1 MIRAFLLSGAA
12 ALTLNTAAPA
22 MAEGHPEGAA
32 DAKAA
37 NKAPALSAPKIEYT
51 RWVLDNGL
59 EVIALPDNSTANVTT
74 SLWYKVGSKHDPE
87 GRAGFSHLFE
97 HILSRKT
104 VNMPYNMINKLTE
117 DVGGQ
122 RNASNWIDRT
132 NYYETVPAQYLET
145 MLWTHRERMA
155 FPVIDDEV
163 FEKERSVVKEEL
175 RQRVL
180 APPYGRFQRFVI
192 PENAFDVLPMRRPGI
207 GSIEELDDA
216 SLEDARAFHQA
227 YYGPD
232 TATLIVAGNFEI
244 AHLKE
249 LVDQHFA
256 DIARRADPVS
266 LAITA
271 TEPVRTAPR
280 SVTAAAPNVPLPVFG
295 SLWKAP
301 PVTHPDAAAIEV
313 LSAVLSR
320 GESSRLNE
328 ALVRSGKA
336 VNAAHLDAMTMD
348 GGYIASYA
356 VISPAA
362 EPDEVRAILDAELE
376 KVRSQPVTMAE
387 LTEAKNEIF
396 SSALSSRQTVRGRA
410 FELGEALVS
419 TGNPDAADIRL
430 EQIAAVTIEDIQRV
444 AQTWLDPQAQVTMSY
459 TRGEYDPA
467 AYANPY
473 PRPQYASVKPATGEP
488 RKVLPE
494 AERMAPPPPGEA
506 PEIVRADFAETQLAN
521 GIPLVS
527 TQTSD
532 VPIATITLVMPGGD
546 ATDPLDKAGL
556 SAMAADLADNGTA
569 TRSATQIAATL
580 ESLGASVGLS
590 SGRDGVYASVTAP
603 SANLEAAGRVLVDIV
618 CSATYPDEEV
628 ERERRRALDG
638 FSTTLK
644 DPGALAGLVA
654 TRIMYGDAPYGRV
667 GNLTSMAAITR
678 DDLID
683 HRRTW
688 WHPANAKLVISGGI
702 TASEAERLGETLFGD
717 WTSDAP
723 APPAVPDPAGDT
735 QGPRTVVIDMPDA
748 GQAAVVAGVRAIAR
762 SDKDFYALWL
772 ANTVLGSGSNGRL
785 FEEVR
790 TKRGL
795 SYGAYSSLGQSLDAA
810 LLTARAQTKNETAS
824 EVASV
829 FFNQF
834 ELLGND
840 VLDEETLEKRR
851 LYLSGAIA
859 RSLETTGGFNGQV
872 ANLMLRG
879 IEPREAFAI
888 ADRLAAISPEETAAM
903 ARKYLGAG
911 RASLIIVGDAQQF
924 IEPLRQLRGD
934 VEVIPASDLDLG
946 ASDLRKASD
955 EVAAK
960 QAKQVK

>member
-1 MIRAFLLSGAA
+1 MMRAFLLSGAA
-12 ALTLNTAAPA
+12 ALTLGAGVPA
-22 MAEGHPEGAA
+22 MADGHGEATAEP
-32 DAKAA
+32 
-37 NKAPALSAPKIEYT
+37 PTLSAPKIEYT

-104 VNMPYNMINKLTE
+104 VNMPYNMVNKLTE

-155 FPVIDDEV
+155 FPVVDDEV
-163 FEKERSVVKEEL
+163 FEKERSIVKEEL

-216 SLEDARAFHQA
+216 TLDDARAFHQA
-227 YYGPD
+227 FYGPD

-244 AHLKE
+244 ERLKE
-249 LVDQHFA
+249 LVDQYFA
-256 DIARRADPVS
+256 DIPRRADPVS
-266 LAITA
+266 LKISAKEPER
-271 TEPVRTAPR
+271 TEPR
-280 SVTAAAPNVPLPVFG
+280 SVSAAAPNVPLPVIG
-295 SLWKAP
+295 DLWKAP
-301 PVTHPDAAAIEV
+301 SVMHPDAAAIEV
-313 LSAVLSR
+313 LSTILSS

-336 VNAAHLDAMTMD
+336 VNAAHFESMTMD

-356 VISPAA
+356 VLSPTADPSEA
-362 EPDEVRAILDAELE
+362 REILDAEIE
-376 KVRSQPVTMAE
+376 KVRSDPVTMAE

-419 TGNPDAADIRL
+419 TGSPDAADLRL
-430 EQIAAVTIEDIQRV
+430 ERIAAVTIEDVQRA
-444 AQTWLDPQAQVTMSY
+444 AQTWLSPNAKVSMSY
-459 TRGEYDPA
+459 SRGEDDPA

-473 PRPQYASVKPATGEP
+473 PRPKYGSVKPASGEP
-488 RKVLPE
+488 LKVLPE
-494 AERMAPPPPGEA
+494 GERMAPPPPGET
-506 PEIVRADFAETQLAN
+506 PDVIRADFVETQLAN

-527 TQTSD
+527 TQTSN

-546 ATDPLDKAGL
+546 ATDPLAKAGL
-556 SAMAADLADNGTA
+556 ATMAADLADNGTT
-569 TRSATQIAATL
+569 TRSATDIASTL
-580 ESLGASVGLS
+580 EALGASVGIS

-603 SANLEAAGRVLVDIV
+603 AVNLEAAGRVMVDIIQN
-618 CSATYPDEEV
+618 ANYPEEEV
-628 ERERRRALDG
+628 ERERKRTLDG
-638 FSTTLK
+638 FSATMK
-644 DPGALAGLVA
+644 NPGAIAGLVA
-654 TRIMYGDAPYGRV
+654 QRIMYGDAPYGRV
-667 GNLTSMAAITR
+667 GNMTSMASITR
-678 DDLID
+678 EDLLE
-683 HRRTW
+683 HRTTW
-688 WHPANAKLVISGGI
+688 WRPENAKLVISGGI
-702 TASEAERLGETLFGD
+702 ASEEAARLGDTLFGE
-717 WTSDAP
+717 WSAEGAAPKLIMAP
-723 APPAVPDPAGDT
+723 AGYPLT
-735 QGPRTVVIDMPDA
+735 PRTVVIDMPDA

-762 SDKDFYALWL
+762 GDEDFYPLWL

-810 LLTARAQTKNETAS
+810 LLTARAQTKNETAD
-824 EVASV
+824 EVTAV
-829 FFNQF
+829 FFDQF
-834 ELLGND
+834 KLLAQAPA
-840 VLDEETLEKRR
+840 DEETLQKRR
-851 LYLSGAIA
+851 LFLGGAIA
-859 RSLETTGGFNGQV
+859 RSLETSGGFNGQV

-879 IEPREAFAI
+879 IEPKEAFAI
-888 ADRLAAISPEETAAM
+888 ADRLSKVSAEDAAAM
-903 ARKYLGAG
+903 AQKYLDAE
-911 RASLIIVGDAQQF
+911 RASLVIVGDAAQF
-924 IEPLRQLRGD
+924 LEDLKELRGE
-934 VEVIPASDLDLG
+934 VEVIPASELDLG
-946 ASDLRKASD
+946 ASDLRKAP
-955 EVAAK
+955 ETVAAK
-960 QAKQVK
+960 

>member
-1 MIRAFLLSGAA
+1 MMRAFLLSGAA
-12 ALTLNTAAPA
+12 ALTLGAGVPA
-22 MAEGHPEGAA
+22 MADGHS
-32 DAKAA
+32 DKAA
-37 NKAPALSAPKIEYT
+37 EALTLSAPKIEYT

-155 FPVIDDEV
+155 FPVVDDEV

-227 YYGPD
+227 FYGPD
-232 TATLIVAGNFEI
+232 TATLIVAGNFEV
-244 AHLKE
+244 AQLKQ
-249 LVDQHFA
+249 LVDQYFA
-256 DIARRADPVS
+256 DIPRRAEPVS
-266 LAITA
+266 LKITA
-271 TEPVRTAPR
+271 KEPKRTEPRTVA
-280 SVTAAAPNVPLPVFG
+280 AAAPNVPLPVIG
-295 SLWKAP
+295 DIWKAP
-301 PVTHPDAAAIEV
+301 SVLHEDAAALEV
-313 LSAVLSR
+313 LSTILSS
-320 GESSRLNE
+320 GENSRLNE

-336 VNAAHLDAMTMD
+336 VNAAHFESMTMD

-356 VISPAA
+356 VMSPTADP
-362 EPDEVRAILDAELE
+362 EETRAILDAEIE
-376 KVRSQPVTMAE
+376 RVRSEPVTMAE

-410 FELGEALVS
+410 FELGEALVA
-419 TGNPDAADIRL
+419 TGNPDAADLRL
-430 EQIAAVTIEDIQRV
+430 ERIAAVSAQDIQRA
-444 AQTWLDPQAQVTMSY
+444 AQTWLDPNAKVSMSY
-459 TRGEYDPA
+459 SRGEDDPE

-473 PRPQYASVKPATGEP
+473 PRPKYDTVAPATGEP

-494 AERMAPPPPGEA
+494 GERMAPPPPGET
-506 PEIVRADFAETQLAN
+506 PEVVRADFVETTLSN

-527 TQTSD
+527 TQTSN

-556 SAMAADLADNGTA
+556 ATMAADLADNGTT
-569 TRSATQIAATL
+569 TRSATDIAARL
-580 ESLGASVGLS
+580 ESLGASVGIS

-603 SANLEAAGRVLVDIV
+603 AVNLEAAGEVLVDIIQN
-618 CSATYPDEEV
+618 ANYPDEEV
-628 ERERRRALDG
+628 ERERKRTLDG
-638 FSTTLK
+638 FSATMK
-644 DPGALAGLVA
+644 DPGAVAGLVA
-654 TRIMYGDAPYGRV
+654 TRVMYGDAPYGRV
-667 GNLTSMAAITR
+667 GNMTSMASITR
-678 DDLID
+678 EDLME
-683 HRRTW
+683 HRQTW
-688 WHPANAKLVISGGI
+688 WTPSRAKLVISGGI
-702 TASEAERLGETLFGD
+702 ASDEAARLGEILFGD
-717 WTSDAP
+717 WTSEGAAPEIVTAP
-723 APPAVPDPAGDT
+723 AGETLA
-735 QGPRTVVIDMPDA
+735 PRTIVIDMPDA

-762 SDKDFYALWL
+762 SDEDFYPLWL

-810 LLTARAQTKNETAS
+810 LLTARAQTKNETAD
-824 EVASV
+824 EVAAV
-829 FFNQF
+829 FFDQF
-834 ELLGND
+834 KLLGD
-840 VLDEETLEKRR
+840 EPLDEATLQKRR
-851 LYLSGAIA
+851 LFLSGAIA

-888 ADRLAAISPEETAAM
+888 ADRLAKVSPDDAAAM
-903 ARKYLGAG
+903 AEKYLSSD
-911 RASLIIVGDAQQF
+911 RATLVIVGDAKQF
-924 IEPLRQLRGD
+924 LEPLKELRGE
-934 VEVIPASDLDLG
+934 VEVIPASELDLG
-946 ASDLRKASD
+946 ASDLRKPTP

-960 QAKQVK
+960 

>member
-1 MIRAFLLSGAA
+1 MMRALLLSGAA
-12 ALTLNTAAPA
+12 ALTLGAGTAA
-22 MAEGHPEGAA
+22 MADGHLESTSAETPT
-32 DAKAA
+32 
-37 NKAPALSAPKIEYT
+37 LSAPKIEYT

-104 VNMPYNMINKLTE
+104 VNMPYNMVNKLTE

-155 FPVIDDEV
+155 FPVVDDEV
-163 FEKERSVVKEEL
+163 FEKERSIVKEEL

-244 AHLKE
+244 AQLRE
-249 LVDQHFA
+249 LVDQYFA
-256 DIARRADPVS
+256 DIPRRENPVS
-266 LAITA
+266 LEITA
-271 TEPVRTAPR
+271 EEPQRTQPR
-280 SVTAAAPNVPLPVFG
+280 SVSAAAPNVPLPVIG
-295 SLWKAP
+295 DIWKAP
-301 PVTHPDAAAIEV
+301 SVMHPDAAAIEV
-313 LSAVLSR
+313 LSVILSG
-320 GESSRLNE
+320 GENSRLNN

-336 VNAAHLDAMTMD
+336 VNAAHFESMTMD

-356 VISPAA
+356 VLSPSAKPEDA
-362 EPDEVRAILDAELE
+362 RAILDAELE
-376 KVRSQPVTMAE
+376 KVRSEPVTMDE

-410 FELGEALVS
+410 FELGEALVA
-419 TGNPDAADIRL
+419 TGNPDAADLRL
-430 EQIAAVTIEDIQRV
+430 ERIAAVTPQDLQRV
-444 AQTWLDPQAQVTMSY
+444 AQTWLDPDAKVSMSY
-459 TRGEYDPA
+459 SRGEDEPA
-467 AYANPY
+467 DYANPY
-473 PRPQYASVKPATGEP
+473 PRPTYGTVAPATGSP

-494 AERMAPPPPGEA
+494 GERMAPPPPGET
-506 PEIVRADFAETQLAN
+506 PPVVRAEFVETKLSN

-527 TQTSD
+527 TQTSN

-556 SAMAADLADNGTA
+556 ATMAADLADNGTP
-569 TRSATQIAATL
+569 TRSATQIASTL
-580 ESLGASVGLS
+580 EALGASVGLS
-590 SGRDGVYASVTAP
+590 SGRDGLYASVTAP
-603 SANLEAAGRVLVDIV
+603 AVNLEAAGKVLVDIIQN
-618 CSATYPDEEV
+618 ANYPYEEV
-628 ERERRRALDG
+628 ERERKRTLDG
-638 FSTTLK
+638 FSATMK
-644 DPGALAGLVA
+644 DPGALASMVA
-654 TRIMYGDAPYGRV
+654 TRVMYGDAPYGRV
-667 GNLTSMAAITR
+667 GNMTSMAAITR
-678 DDLID
+678 EDLIA
-683 HRRTW
+683 HRETW
-688 WHPANAKLVISGGI
+688 WTPARAKLVISGGI
-702 TASEAERLGETLFGD
+702 AADEAARLGEVLFGD

-723 APPAVPDPAGDT
+723 APELVMDPAGEVAP
-735 QGPRTVVIDMPDA
+735 PRTVVIDMPDA
-748 GQAAVVAGVRAIAR
+748 GQAAVVAGVRATAR
-762 SDKDFYALWL
+762 SDGDFYPLWL

-810 LLTARAQTKNETAS
+810 LLTARAQTKNETAD
-824 EVASV
+824 EVAAV
-829 FFNQF
+829 FFEQF
-834 ELLGND
+834 KQLGAEP
-840 VLDEETLEKRR
+840 LDEDSLQKRR
-851 LYLSGAIA
+851 LYLSGALA
-859 RSLETTGGFNGQV
+859 RSLETSGGFNGQV

-888 ADRLAAISPEETAAM
+888 AERLSMVSPAEAAAM
-903 ARKYLGAG
+903 ARKYLDAE
-911 RASLIIVGDAQQF
+911 RASLVIVGDAKQF
-924 IEPLRQLRGD
+924 LEPLQELRGE
-934 VEVIPASDLDLG
+934 VEVIPADELDLG
-946 ASDLRKASD
+946 ASDLRKPAD
-955 EVAAK
+955 KVAAK
-960 QAKQVK
+960 